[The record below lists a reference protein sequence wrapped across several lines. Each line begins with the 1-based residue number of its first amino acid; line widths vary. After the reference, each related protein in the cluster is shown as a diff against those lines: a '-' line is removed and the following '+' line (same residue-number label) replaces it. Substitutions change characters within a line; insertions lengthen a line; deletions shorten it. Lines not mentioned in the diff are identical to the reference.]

1 MEALADQQLEEEEE
15 QAEEAEVEA
24 GGGESAESSVRA
36 ESLAKLKAFK
46 ENPHV
51 DLNESKLATELKGIL
66 EEAQRR
72 MEAAQ
77 LEKKRKKEE
86 KKVRITKAA
95 KKQNLKNTKIQTG
108 EDRRGGGQEGG
119 VKHHHERPETG
130 RTGEWV

>member
-15 QAEEAEVEA
+15 QAEDADE
-24 GGGESAESSVRA
+24 GEGVESSVRA

-51 DLNESKLATELKGIL
+51 DLNESKLAIELKGIL

-72 MEAAQ
+72 MEAGQ

-86 KKVRITKAA
+86 KKVRIAEDNKIP
-95 KKQNLKNTKIQTG
+95 KNMQKYKNTKIQKCKNT
-108 EDRRGGGQEGG
+108 
-119 VKHHHERPETG
+119 KIINTKNIKILKYKKS
-130 RTGEWV
+130 TKI

>member
-15 QAEEAEVEA
+15 QAEDADE
-24 GGGESAESSVRA
+24 GGGVESSVRA

-51 DLNESKLATELKGIL
+51 DLNESKLAIELKGIL

-72 MEAAQ
+72 MEAGQ

-86 KKVRITKAA
+86 KKVRIA
-95 KKQNLKNTKIQTG
+95 KEAGHNKIPKIMQKYKNTKIQKCKNT
-108 EDRRGGGQEGG
+108 
-119 VKHHHERPETG
+119 KIINTKNIKILKYKKS
-130 RTGEWV
+130 TKI